1 MIYEDYYLVSELN
14 QWSPEQD
21 VPWDALDVDA
31 ARGQPEILE
40 QLRESALIEAIHPV
54 ATKHLMGLLW
64 DDVDATSILS
74 VELFEGFRH
83 FYVLRRYL
91 DAVGHEP
98 PITDEDIVQARRK
111 AVEGVG
117 GDPDLTQE
125 LVNFIFSEH
134 FAAYY
139 FVRLRHR
146 ARDPVL
152 RQIAHLIS
160 RDEFRHAQI
169 SQDLLKQRLERD
181 QESVEQVLGAAA
193 SFQHYGAMALDEV
206 PVFQRGDVGAIR
218 SFMKKIEALTGR
230 RVIDYLKERLPED
243 T

>member
-1 MIYEDYYLVSELN
+1 MIYEDYYVVSELN
-14 QWSPEQD
+14 HWSPEQD
-21 VPWDALDVDA
+21 VPWDVLDPEV

-40 QLRESALIEAIHPV
+40 QIRESALIEAIHPV
-54 ATKHLMGLLW
+54 TTKHLMGLLW

-98 PITDEDIVQARRK
+98 PITDEEIVQARGK
-111 AVEGVG
+111 AAEAIAGE
-117 GDPDLTQE
+117 PDLTQE

-139 FVRLRHR
+139 FVRLRQR

-152 RQIAHLIS
+152 RTIAHLIA
-160 RDEFRHAQI
+160 RDEFRHTQI
-169 SQDLLKQRLERD
+169 AQDLLKQRIDRHEDTAERVLE
-181 QESVEQVLGAAA
+181 AAA
-193 SFQHYGAMALDEV
+193 GFRHYGAMALEEV
-206 PVFQRGDVGAIR
+206 PVFQRTDLGAIK

-230 RVIDYLKERLPED
+230 RVVDYLKERLPED
-243 T
+243 A